1 MKGDVAEIEKTI
13 STQKFTK
20 ISSENDIWMRRFV
33 SPICRFSVLYFTLYV
48 TLETIKE
55 PTYYKNFDN
64 PLCEDFILMNCPNHF
79 QNSSFFKIG
88 LSDFHKIIMTRFK
101 S

>member
-48 TLETIKE
+48 TLET
-55 PTYYKNFDN
+55 
-64 PLCEDFILMNCPNHF
+64 
-79 QNSSFFKIG
+79 Q
-88 LSDFHKIIMTRFK
+88 
-101 S
+101 